1 MAQERRPAARSSAVE
16 ESAVTS
22 NFHRIAGIAVILLGL
37 ACASTD
43 KHWQEARRQDTPGA
57 YHRFLRANPDSP
69 RAAEARERLDFTQL
83 RRKPT
88 AAGYAELRQK
98 YPQSPLLAEIRPIV
112 EERVFGQARARGTVD
127 GYREFLAEFPDGPNA
142 DRAKGNAEYL
152 ESGGFGGRPADLAA
166 FAARHS
172 ASDFASEAGRS
183 AASVGIRRQSA
194 FRRVGLLI
202 EVAPETPGADR
213 VKRAF
218 AERAQRRYARTG
230 LALVPLAGPEDPRGS
245 RLEARLTIR
254 HREGPVK
261 PNLDGDRG
269 SIGGILAITKVTL
282 ARQGDPRPIWS
293 EEFRHKVGVFERTDD
308 TSILFG
314 ATGSRY
320 WEAFYLPIAT
330 WSSQVAVREP
340 LPFQRPIVAVD
351 VIDHRAVVS
360 FEDGSFRIVDLSDPA
375 APQVVAQY
383 SRPRDLTKWNGV
395 RFVDGRV
402 VIFGQDGLEI
412 VGLDSG
418 TPQLLRAVGRSKV
431 GSIIAV
437 ERVDAGLLVA
447 GNRGLLLVK
456 GGVAEPQLLIER
468 NVLGAAMRG
477 DRVVFTD
484 GSSLF
489 VSSLP
494 SLFQQK
500 AEAELR
506 LEKGFGASR
515 VRIWGGLAV
524 VLGQREVLLVDVS
537 NPLKPELRARV
548 STAVAGEINDA
559 LVVRGRL
566 FLLGDRGLQ
575 VTDASGRHIDDSAD
589 VSARTRV
596 SVAGR
601 HLVMIGDAGL
611 QVVDT
616 TPFVVPQNLAAP
628 RP

>member
-1 MAQERRPAARSSAVE
+1 M
-16 ESAVTS
+16 TS
-22 NFHRIAGIAVILLGL
+22 NFHRIAGIAVILFGL

-43 KHWQEARRQDTPGA
+43 SRWQEVRQQDTPGA

-69 RAAEARERLDFTQL
+69 HAAEALERLDFTQL
-83 RRKPT
+83 RKKPT
-88 AAGYAELRQK
+88 AAGYAKVRQK

-112 EERVFGQARARGTVD
+112 EQRVFEQTRARGTVA

-152 ESGGFGGRPADLAA
+152 ESAGFGARPADLAA
-166 FAARHS
+166 FAARHP

-194 FRRVGLLI
+194 FRQLGLLI
-202 EVAPETPGADR
+202 EVAPETPGGDR
-213 VKRAF
+213 LGRAF
-218 AERAQRRYARTG
+218 AERAKRRYARTG
-230 LALVPLAGPEDPRGS
+230 LQLVPLAGPEDPRGS

-254 HREGPVK
+254 HREGSVQPK
-261 PNLDGDRG
+261 MGGDQPE
-269 SIGGILAITKVTL
+269 IGGILAVTNVTL
-282 ARQGDPRPIWS
+282 ARRGDPRPIWS
-293 EEFRHKVGVFERTDD
+293 EEFRHKVGVSEREDAR
-308 TSILFG
+308 SILFG
-314 ATGSRY
+314 ARGDRY
-320 WEAFYLPIAT
+320 WDAFYLPIAS

-340 LPFQRPIVAVD
+340 LPFERPIVSVD

-360 FEDGSFRIVDLSDPA
+360 FEDGSFRIVDLSDPT

-383 SRPRDLTKWNGV
+383 ARPRDLTKWSGV

-412 VGLDSG
+412 IGFDSG
-418 TPQLLRAVGRSKV
+418 TPKRLRAVGRSKV
-431 GSIIAV
+431 GSIVAV
-437 ERVDAGLLVA
+437 EKVDAGLLVA
-447 GNRGLLLVK
+447 GTRGLLLVK

-515 VRIWGGLAV
+515 VRIWGGFAV

-548 STAVAGEINDA
+548 SIAVAGETNDA

-596 SVAGR
+596 SAAGR

-616 TPFVVPQNLAAP
+616 TPFVAP
-628 RP
+628 RSLASPRP